1 MTFNELSKRLSK
13 LVSSFMEGGR
23 WVYFLLAAGL
33 LLVVLSIPGI
43 GIVLGLI
50 ILVVIVWLIYQ
61 WLKSA

>member
-1 MTFNELSKRLSK
+1 
-13 LVSSFMEGGR
+13 MEGGR